1 MRRTLF
7 ALAWAAAACGD
18 GETEPSAEEMGPDT
32 LPLSVEAPDVDQ
44 GFLVVTA
51 ERVRQWQESGEPF
64 VLVDARDPV
73 QYGREHIPQAINV
86 PYVDIRAGA
95 NLPPRDARIVLY
107 CSDENCPI
115 SRYAYETL
123 EALGY
128 TDLYDMSEGIQGW
141 KAAGYPT
148 VIAEAGPAG
157 PAPPDTTPS

>member
-18 GETEPSAEEMGPDT
+18 GETEPSAEEMRPDT

-86 PYVDIRAGA
+86 SYVDIRAGA

-148 VIAEAGPAG
+148 VIAEAGPDG